1 MRLILDKIFLFFLKQ
16 CNVSFILEIRQAE
29 AISETIV
36 IVTIS
41 TDNPADGHPGLE
53 IVSEVEEL
61 MFLILPGRGS
71 LFNLTKEK
79 LFAMRDLHEDSSVVK
94 ESADKVSCGI
104 GRIT

>member
-41 TDNPADGHPGLE
+41 TENPADGHPGLE

-61 MFLILPGRGS
+61 MFLILPAEGPY
-71 LFNLTKEK
+71 LILLKKNCL
-79 LFAMRDLHEDSSVVK
+79 L
-94 ESADKVSCGI
+94 
-104 GRIT
+104 

>member
-1 MRLILDKIFLFFLKQ
+1 
-16 CNVSFILEIRQAE
+16 
-29 AISETIV
+29 
-36 IVTIS
+36 
-41 TDNPADGHPGLE
+41 
-53 IVSEVEEL
+53 
-61 MFLILPGRGS
+61 MFLILPGRVS

>member
-29 AISETIV
+29 AISEIV

-41 TDNPADGHPGLE
+41 TENPADGHPGLE